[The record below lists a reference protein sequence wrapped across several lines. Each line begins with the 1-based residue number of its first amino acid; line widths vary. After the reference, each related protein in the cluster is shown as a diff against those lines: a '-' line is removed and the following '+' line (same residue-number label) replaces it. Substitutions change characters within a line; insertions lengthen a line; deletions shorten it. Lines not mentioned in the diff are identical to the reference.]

1 MKWLA
6 IGFVI
11 FILAW
16 YVVAALGAASLD
28 DQGNR
33 VAGWKRWLRFIS
45 TTPNPCSV
53 AGRRRGRLK

>member
-6 IGFVI
+6 IGFFI

-16 YVVAALGAASLD
+16 YVLAALGAASFD

-33 VAGWKRWLRFIS
+33 VTGWKRWVRFIS
-45 TTPNPCSV
+45 LLPWV
-53 AGRRRGRLK
+53 L

>member
-16 YVVAALGAASLD
+16 YVLAALGAASFD

-33 VAGWKRWLRFIS
+33 VTGWKRWLRFIS
-45 TTPNPCSV
+45 LLLP
-53 AGRRRGRLK
+53 L